1 MSCSV
6 KNSIFLKA
14 FIFQYVFYDEAN
26 EDDSKKKK
34 KKLRVCQ
41 SHIMFIFKKYIAEYK
56 KAGSV
61 SLFQKV

>member
-41 SHIMFIFKKYIAEYK
+41 SHIMFMFKKIH
-56 KAGSV
+56 SRV
-61 SLFQKV
+61 